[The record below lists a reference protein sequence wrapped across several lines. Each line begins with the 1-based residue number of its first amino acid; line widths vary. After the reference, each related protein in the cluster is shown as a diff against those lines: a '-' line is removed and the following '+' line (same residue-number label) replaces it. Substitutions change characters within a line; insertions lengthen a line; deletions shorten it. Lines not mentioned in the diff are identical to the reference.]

1 MKAIASL
8 TNAIRWTVLD
18 GLFDLLWGY
27 KIRLDKLEQ
36 QHGITMTKAE
46 HDFLQNMRGDRR
58 LLVWYDRRIIPSSA
72 VRKTKKVEKKKK
84 KNRNEQSSYKTGS
97 FEEVSDGVDYESCE
111 KKMSTRILK
120 KNHLYLKRKYNLLK
134 TKHPKVRFL
143 QEPQPSS
150 MILLNELIRAE
161 SRNVVT
167 NDIDYACAE
176 LDGNELSLY
185 EIQMPKSKHSR
196 W

>member
-46 HDFLQNMRGDRR
+46 HDFLENMRGVRR

-72 VRKTKKVEKKKK
+72 VRKTKKVEKK
-84 KNRNEQSSYKTGS
+84 RNEQSSYKTGR
-97 FEEVSDGVDYESCE
+97 FEEVSDGVDYPSCE
-111 KKMSTRILK
+111 KKMSTIILK
-120 KNHLYLKRKYNLLK
+120 TNHLYLKRKYNLLK
-134 TKHPKVRFL
+134 TKHPKDFYKSISLARWFYW
-143 QEPQPSS
+143 
-150 MILLNELIRAE
+150 
-161 SRNVVT
+161 T
-167 NDIDYACAE
+167 N
-176 LDGNELSLY
+176 
-185 EIQMPKSKHSR
+185 
-196 W
+196 

>member
-1 MKAIASL
+1 MGLQWRKQSMISEKIWEGIA
-8 TNAIRWTVLD
+8 
-18 GLFDLLWGY
+18 GY
-27 KIRLDKLEQ
+27 LCDTIDVSFHRQQYEKL
-36 QHGITMTKAE
+36 
-46 HDFLQNMRGDRR
+46 
-58 LLVWYDRRIIPSSA
+58 
-72 VRKTKKVEKKKK
+72 RKLKKK